1 MNGDPQAFRRA
12 GACAAAGL
20 GVQAFVAAV
29 LGALALWTGT
39 PAAFAMAWAACAG
52 LAPWLV
58 LLLLYQ
64 QRRIE
69 RLELMDVEKLGTS
82 SAAAADRS
90 IFERTQED
98 LSAARRRVKA
108 LYRWGLPGASL
119 FTGAYLLGMG
129 AWLFRANLG
138 YFDAAASDL
147 PRMGQAGAA
156 LAVAGGLAFF
166 AFLVGR
172 YLLGMAE
179 QPEWQLLRG
188 GAGHLM
194 CVVAGTVLLAAGYA
208 SAHFESP
215 GVLQYAAVLVPLA
228 MGLVGVE
235 ILVWQVL
242 DLYRPRRAGEEP
254 RPAFD
259 SRLLALLGRPEH
271 LGEAF
276 RDAVNYQ
283 FGFEI
288 TRGWFWALLSR
299 AFVPLLCLGVASLL
313 ALSCLV
319 LVEPHQQAALTRFG
333 RLSDA
338 EPLGPG
344 LHLKW
349 PWPFEQ
355 AELHD
360 VARIH
365 ELHVGSHHELMEETA
380 ILWTN
385 THADAED
392 LLIVASSGEPSP
404 AAGEDGAR
412 GSGAPAV
419 SLLAADIFVQYRI
432 GDLRA
437 YLLNNGDVEHRLAVL
452 AEQHVARLFL
462 GRDINAWLGPE
473 RAAAGAQLKG
483 LLEQDSAREKL
494 GVEIVFAGASGV
506 HPPQQ
511 VADAFHDTVTA
522 YQEREAAIET
532 ARTKAIARVAEVAGS
547 TELAARI
554 VAEIDR
560 RAALESTGAS
570 AADLAAQELKI
581 EALLQKAGGA
591 ASRMIAEARA
601 ARWKRENEERGKA
614 LRFDSLLKAHDAAPG
629 LFRMRGYLDAFA
641 SGIASARKYI
651 LLGARKDLTVRLD
664 LKDIETDFP
673 AVDLTKKE

>member
-20 GVQAFVAAV
+20 GVQTLVAAA
-29 LGALALWTGT
+29 LGGLALWTGT
-39 PAAFAMAWAACAG
+39 PAAYATSWAACAG

-119 FTGAYLLGMG
+119 LTGAYLLGMG
-129 AWLFRANLG
+129 AWLFRTNLD
-138 YFDAAASDL
+138 YFAASATDL
-147 PRMGQAGAA
+147 PRMDQAGAA
-156 LAVAGGLAFF
+156 MALAGGLAFV

-194 CVVAGTVLLAAGYA
+194 CAVAGTVLLAAGYA

-215 GVLQYAAVLVPLA
+215 SVLQYAAMLVPLS
-228 MGLVGVE
+228 MGLVGLE
-235 ILVWQVL
+235 ILVWQLL

-259 SRLLALLGRPEH
+259 SRLLGLLGRPEH
-271 LGEAF
+271 LGKAF

-299 AFVPLLCLGVASLL
+299 AFVPLLGLGVASLL

-319 LVEPHQQAALTRFG
+319 LVEPHQQAALTRSG

-355 AELHD
+355 AELYD

-385 THADAED
+385 THSDAED
-392 LLIVASSGEPSP
+392 LLIVASSDDRT
-404 AAGEDGAR
+404 AGEDGAR

-419 SLLAADIFVQYRI
+419 SLVAADIFVQYRI

-452 AEQHVARLFL
+452 AEQHVARMFL
-462 GRDINAWLGPE
+462 SRDINAWLGTE
-473 RAAAGAQLKG
+473 RAGAGAKLKA

-494 GVEIVFAGASGV
+494 GVEIVFVGASGV

-560 RAALESTGAS
+560 RAALESSGAS

-581 EALLQKAGGA
+581 EALLQTAGGA
-591 ASRMIAEARA
+591 ASRMVAEARA
-601 ARWKRENEERGKA
+601 TRWKRENEERGKA
-614 LRFDSLLKAHDAAPG
+614 LRFGQLLKAHDAAPG

-641 SGIASARKYI
+641 AGIETARKYI